1 LTSAENHAGFH
12 ASTVKEY
19 AIAFTKALD
28 LSPAETVAMRLR
40 ARKSAERF
48 TEAAFAK
55 LWIEYLGYLITIQ
68 RKKTT

>member
-1 LTSAENHAGFH
+1 MANNLVGFH
-12 ASTVKEY
+12 ASTVEEY
-19 AIAFTKALD
+19 ASGFTKALD

-55 LWIEYLGYLITIQ
+55 LWVEYMGYLVSLQ
-68 RKKTT
+68 RGKK